1 MLISDACYELVNTY
15 ANVSELAPSEPSTEN
30 KNNAAEE
37 QPADTTAETQDT
49 EMKDEVSQEQGT
61 GAVPNGTPAT
71 PAPTKKSASNG
82 SSKKKSS
89 GVPEHKTKKLNRKK
103 SKLDLHLDAQ
113 PGELYLAR
121 MKGHPAWPSV
131 ICDEAMLPA
140 QLLNTR
146 PVTTALPDGTFKK
159 PEYAEGGKRAHER
172 TFPIMF
178 L

>member
-1 MLISDACYELVNTY
+1 
-15 ANVSELAPSEPSTEN
+15 
-30 KNNAAEE
+30 
-37 QPADTTAETQDT
+37 
-49 EMKDEVSQEQGT
+49 MKDASAENET
-61 GAVPNGTPAT
+61 AAAAPNGTPST
-71 PAPTKKSASNG
+71 PVATKKGSTNG
-82 SSKKKSS
+82 SSKKKSA

-103 SKLDLHLDAQ
+103 SKPDLHLECK
-113 PGELYLAR
+113 PGDLYLAR

-131 ICDEAMLPA
+131 ICDEAMLPI
-140 QLLNTR
+140 QLLNSR

>member
-1 MLISDACYELVNTY
+1 
-15 ANVSELAPSEPSTEN
+15 
-30 KNNAAEE
+30 
-37 QPADTTAETQDT
+37 
-49 EMKDEVSQEQGT
+49 MKDVTTES
-61 GAVPNGTPAT
+61 GATALATNGAPAT
-71 PAPTKKSASNG
+71 PASNKKSTGGG
-82 SSKKKSS
+82 SSKKKST

-103 SKLDLHLDAQ
+103 SKVELHLDCK

-131 ICDEAMLPA
+131 VCDEPMLPI
-140 QLLNTR
+140 QLLNSR

-178 L
+178 LYVVHPSTFPDICANYPQIHERIVSRN